1 MNHQILRDVKNWSSN
16 SSIIA
21 QAKFENDQLQ
31 SGWMTLNIESKEE
44 AEDEIQAYA
53 AGLLEGYVSGQV
65 LR

>member
-1 MNHQILRDVKNWSSN
+1 MKDWSTN

-21 QAKFENDQLQ
+21 QAKFENDQLL

-53 AGLLEGYVSGQV
+53 AGLLEGYVSG
-65 LR
+65 

>member
-1 MNHQILRDVKNWSSN
+1 MKNWSSN

-53 AGLLEGYVSGQV
+53 AGLLEGYVSG
-65 LR
+65 